1 MGRLAIV
8 RREGEKESLPDRNL
22 EPMRDHLNEPRGIQP
37 PRNSASSGS
46 AGELVTPGGRHG
58 AFEDPTSVVV
68 LSDQPAWSHADATC
82 RRVILAREDCAIV
95 VFVSDANSEG
105 RSITNVFKELCDASR
120 RDAVL
125 PTPSGAEVLASKIR
139 WFECR
144 TGEVTKGGVRQSLSF
159 DEFFE
164 ASQDS
169 QAWKPAR
176 DAFSV
181 EVARALNIQAVTD
194 LVMGLRS
201 E

>member
-1 MGRLAIV
+1 
-8 RREGEKESLPDRNL
+8 
-22 EPMRDHLNEPRGIQP
+22 
-37 PRNSASSGS
+37 
-46 AGELVTPGGRHG
+46 
-58 AFEDPTSVVV
+58 
-68 LSDQPAWSHADATC
+68 
-82 RRVILAREDCAIV
+82 V